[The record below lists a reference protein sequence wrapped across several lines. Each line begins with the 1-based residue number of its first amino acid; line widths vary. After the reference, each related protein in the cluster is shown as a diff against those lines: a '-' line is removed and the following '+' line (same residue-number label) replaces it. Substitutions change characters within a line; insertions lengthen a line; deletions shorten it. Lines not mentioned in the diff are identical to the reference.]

1 MSDSAVSQYIAS
13 CPIQTHEKLAQL
25 REFILT
31 VLPEAEEVISYKMPA
46 YKFHGMLVY
55 FAGYEKHI
63 GFYPTGSGVK
73 QFEHELS
80 NYNFS
85 KGTIQFRLDEPLPF
99 ELIQRI
105 LEFRI
110 NENLLKASGKK
121 SKKV

>member
-1 MSDSAVSQYIAS
+1 MPDSAVSLYIAS

-46 YKFHGMLVY
+46 YKLHGMLVY

-73 QFEHELS
+73 HFEHELS
-80 NYNFS
+80 NFNYS

-121 SKKV
+121 SKKM